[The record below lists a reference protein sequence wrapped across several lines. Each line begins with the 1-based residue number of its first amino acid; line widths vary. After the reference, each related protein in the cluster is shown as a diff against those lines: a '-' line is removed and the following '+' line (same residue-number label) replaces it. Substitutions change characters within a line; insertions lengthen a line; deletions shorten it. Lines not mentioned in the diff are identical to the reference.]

1 MVVVDREE
9 QRLKVAHLNN
19 KYTCYDFSKL
29 SSAFQDNWLSN
40 KLKEL
45 QRSLEDDGYK
55 VFLFRFNT
63 AYNRAKSEEGLVEGG
78 EERMRAVYRG
88 LARRVLFGCIR
99 DAETNMQELITER
112 NSKRHFNALA
122 EFNNALKE
130 IVVSPDRK
138 NTPPPPVAPP
148 ENRSHLLDDLID
160 AIMSVERYDA
170 CPYDVDSSERA
181 TMEASKRFKKA
192 LRFLKHGSTA
202 DTLMMAIGG
211 ESWLLRSPPNRDE
224 YRRTLQAAVNAK
236 ALPVISL
243 CDIESVFD

>member
-1 MVVVDREE
+1 M
-9 QRLKVAHLNN
+9 AHLNN
-19 KYTCYDFSKL
+19 KFSSYDFSKL

-45 QRSLEDDGYK
+45 QRALEDDGYK

-63 AYNRAKSEEGLVEGG
+63 AYNRAKSDDVTVAAAASGSEEGRG
-78 EERMRAVYRG
+78 AVYRS

-99 DAETNMQELITER
+99 DAEANLQDLISER

-122 EFNNALKE
+122 EFNNALRE
-130 IVVSPDRK
+130 IVTSPERK
-138 NTPPPPVAPP
+138 ATPPPPPTPIVHTP
-148 ENRSHLLDDLID
+148 ENRSHLLDDIIE
-160 AIMSVERYDA
+160 AIQRVERYDA
-170 CPYDVDSSERA
+170 RPYDANSRERVAMESSQ
-181 TMEASKRFKKA
+181 RFKKA

-224 YRRTLQAAVNAK
+224 YRRTLQAAVKAK

-243 CDIESVFD
+243 GDLESVLD